1 MVLLG
6 IQCSLIRIQEVLYAA
21 RPVRATATA
30 LLGRAARR
38 GVYGTAIAYK
48 NTGRAEYINYFKRIA
63 QYFLTHLPDD
73 LCPYWDLGFGN
84 GDEADQPRDSSS
96 SAIVCCGFLE
106 MSKYLPQEDAE
117 YYTSLAKRLV
127 AALIRGYQVKNDC
140 VSNGQ
145 LLHGTY
151 AKKTPYNT
159 CVNAGVDECVI
170 WGDYY
175 FMEALTRL
183 KNPNWEMYW

>member
-6 IQCSLIRIQEVLYAA
+6 IQLCSLIRIQEVGDAA
-21 RPVRATATA
+21 RLVRATATA
-30 LLGRAARR
+30 LLGRAP
-38 GVYGTAIAYK
+38 GVGGYGTAIAYK

-73 LCPYWDLGFGN
+73 LCPYWDLGFWEWGK
-84 GDEADQPRDSSS
+84 PISR
-96 SAIVCCGFLE
+96 GFFFFGHCLLWLLE

-145 LLHGTY
+145 LLHLCQE
-151 AKKTPYNT
+151 NT
-159 CVNAGVDECVI
+159 
-170 WGDYY
+170 
-175 FMEALTRL
+175 L
-183 KNPNWEMYW
+183 